1 MLICCVHL
9 IRAAGGSHPHF
20 MRITPN
26 MTWYV
31 SYVASGDLSVER
43 AHRATKRFADEAEAR
58 TFARARFD
66 SGDRTLVAG
75 TINPVV
81 PKRVIPSAG
90 IPDWLDG
97 A

>member
-1 MLICCVHL
+1 
-9 IRAAGGSHPHF
+9 
-20 MRITPN
+20 MRNTPN

-31 SYVASGDLSVER
+31 SYVSDADVSVER
-43 AHRATKRFADEAEAR
+43 AHRATRTFAGEAAAR
-58 TFARARFD
+58 TFARTRFEA
-66 SGDRTLVAG
+66 GDKTLVAG
-75 TINPVV
+75 TLNPVT

>member
-1 MLICCVHL
+1 
-9 IRAAGGSHPHF
+9 
-20 MRITPN
+20 MRTTSN

-31 SYVASGDLSVER
+31 SCVSSGDLSAER
-43 AHRATKRFADEAEAR
+43 AHRSTRTFADEAEAR
-58 TFARARFD
+58 AFARARYEG
-66 SGDRTLVAG
+66 GDKTLVAG

-81 PKRVIPSAG
+81 PKREIPSSA